1 MNTRKLYAQYSRQI
15 ELLSPWQLTT
25 LATAVTERAW
35 PNFALFA
42 ELAEFGQ
49 PDDVRHCLNMLWDF
63 TAGLQSSKN
72 FERLLERLDE
82 NTPIPEDFDMFGVQP
97 ALDFSVSLNCAI
109 NCAMKASIDEAASA
123 LTVSLSTIGKF
134 IKYTEAAELKGT
146 ELTQYIEEHELFEI
160 QLRFIHELISM
171 VSQQK
176 KPSKEFT
183 KELRLLSAN
192 DGVSQLGI
200 SLD

>member
-15 ELLSPWQLTT
+15 ELFSHWQLTT
-25 LATAVTERAW
+25 LASAVTERAW

>member
-82 NTPIPEDFDMFGVQP
+82 NTPNPEDFDMFGVQP

-171 VSQQK
+171 VSQQQ

>member
-146 ELTQYIEEHELFEI
+146 ELTQYIEEHELFEF
-160 QLRFIHELISM
+160 QLRFIHELIWM